1 MKEKHDAEIKYWF
14 SCPDDSQDMQQVTFD
29 ILRFMHEKIQNKE
42 CFLNNEIETGMNL
55 LIQCLVTVIKSNFPD
70 DLQDLAMDSV
80 YLTMKK
86 NMDIIKGQNEKNNP

>member
-1 MKEKHDAEIKYWF
+1 MKEDHEATIKYWV

-29 ILRFMHEKIQNKE
+29 ILRFMHEKIKNRE
-42 CFLNNEIETGMNL
+42 CFLQSEIETGMNL
-55 LIQCLVTVIKSNFPD
+55 LIQCMVTVIKNNYPH

-86 NMDIIKGQNEKNNP
+86 NMEIIREQNEK